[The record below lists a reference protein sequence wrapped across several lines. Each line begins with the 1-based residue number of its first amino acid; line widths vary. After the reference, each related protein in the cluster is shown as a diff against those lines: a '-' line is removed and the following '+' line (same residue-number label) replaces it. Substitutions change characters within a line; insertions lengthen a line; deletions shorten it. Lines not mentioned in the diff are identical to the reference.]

1 MIVIIS
7 GVWYMNWHLDKDFR
21 NGLMQGII
29 SEMKSSYKKNPLKVM
44 WASGNHKLLCSLVAG
59 GWGEVF
65 IMGGGML
72 RLCSVAK
79 PHCIKSWAN
88 PNVYALKSL
97 KRQPTNQRNI
107 KSWT

>member
-1 MIVIIS
+1 
-7 GVWYMNWHLDKDFR
+7 MNWHLDKVFR

-29 SEMKSSYKKNPLKVM
+29 SEMKSSYRKKKKNPLKVT
-44 WASGNHKLLCSLVAG
+44 WASGSHKLLCSLVAG

-79 PHCIKSWAN
+79 PHCLKPWAN
-88 PNVYALKSL
+88 PNTYALKSL

>member
-1 MIVIIS
+1 
-7 GVWYMNWHLDKDFR
+7 MNWHLDKVFR

-29 SEMKSSYKKNPLKVM
+29 SEMKSSCKINPLKVM
-44 WASGNHKLLCSLVAG
+44 WASRNHRLLCSLVAG

-65 IMGGGML
+65 IIGGGML
-72 RLCSVAK
+72 RLCTVAK
-79 PHCIKSWAN
+79 PQCIKPWAN
-88 PNVYALKSL
+88 PSVYALKSL